1 MEVTWPPDE
10 KVKLLG
16 ALSRP
21 QVVGVAAG
29 FAVFGVGIMV
39 GELLWSVVVAAPL
52 LVWTMA
58 SCRGA
63 PIRTTVTARCRW
75 MCRRDKVWSSPIRGR
90 GGVPACLRGLKL
102 CLAANIDQEQ
112 RSAGVVEGPGGSFTV
127 VFAVDAPSL
136 AFLPAAGQSQR
147 FEGWGDVLGG
157 LCVEPG
163 TVLTAERIAWTD
175 VHRAADPAALVAHHR
190 SHGVNGPASDDYAD
204 YVVEF
209 GSLAASHQVL
219 VSATITRAGRLRTAR
234 QQGFTGT
241 VRQVMI
247 AAAVSVGVQV
257 GQELRR
263 RGYQIGALLSPC
275 ELGRLIVEIGDPF
288 AARHDEPTARER
300 FGLAERWG
308 PDQLTVERHQLAI
321 DGAYHRVLAITWPR
335 TRVQADWLWRPL
347 GIDGPK
353 VVTVVFE
360 PIAPSTADSRREA
373 LTTRAESNNT
383 IVGLKRGRVR
393 TTDRRKTE
401 ALQAAEQAVDAGHQ
415 ELDGYAL
422 VVISGRTPDEVSR
435 RCQQLRQTLRE
446 AGRAG
451 VRELTGQHDFGF
463 VAALPLGVRV
473 KPAVE

>member
-1 MEVTWPPDE
+1 MDVTWPPNE
-10 KVKLLG
+10 KVKLFG

-21 QVVGVAAG
+21 QVIGVAAG
-29 FAVFGVGIMV
+29 FAVFGVGIML
-39 GELLWSVVVAAPL
+39 GELLRSVVMAVPV

-58 SCRGA
+58 SHRGA

-75 MCRRDKVWSSPIRGR
+75 MCRRDKVWSSPIRGH
-90 GGVPACLRGLKL
+90 GGVPACLRGIKL
-102 CLAANIDQEQ
+102 CQASVAGQQ
-112 RSAGVVEGPGGSFTV
+112 QSAGVVEGPGAIFTV

-163 TVLTAERIAWTD
+163 TVLSAERIAWTD
-175 VHRAADPAALVAHHR
+175 VHRAADPAGLVAHHR
-190 SHGVNGPASDDYAD
+190 DHGVDGPASAD
-204 YVVEF
+204 YTDYVAEF

-219 VSATITRAGRLRTAR
+219 VSVTVTRAGRLRTAR
-234 QQGFTGT
+234 QHGFTGT
-241 VRQVMI
+241 PQQVMR

-257 GQELRR
+257 GQELQR
-263 RGYQIGALLSPC
+263 RGYQIGPLLSPC
-275 ELGRLIVEIGDPF
+275 ELGRLIVDIGDPF
-288 AARHDEPTARER
+288 AARHYEPTAKER
-300 FGLAERWG
+300 FGLAERSG

-321 DGAYHRVLAITWPR
+321 DGAYHRVLTITWPR
-335 TRVQADWLWRPL
+335 TRVDADWMWRPL
-347 GIDGPK
+347 GMDGPK

-360 PIAPSTADSRREA
+360 PIPPSTADSRREA

-393 TTDRRKTE
+393 TTDKRKTQ
-401 ALQAAEQAVDAGHQ
+401 ALQAAERAVDAGHQ